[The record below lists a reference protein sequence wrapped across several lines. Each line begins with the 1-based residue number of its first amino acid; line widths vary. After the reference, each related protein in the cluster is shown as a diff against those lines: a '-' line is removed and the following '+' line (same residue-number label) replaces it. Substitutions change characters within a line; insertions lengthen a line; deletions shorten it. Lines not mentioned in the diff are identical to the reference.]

1 MSRTGGVAL
10 VGRNRT
16 HLWLG
21 AVLFFVVGDVVTTSV
36 GLGLGPIV
44 ELGPLV
50 APLIEQYGLAAMIA
64 IKTALLGACYCLYC
78 CVPRPHDVGVPLGLA
93 VLGVLVTG
101 WNLALLTL
109 VLLL

>member
-1 MSRTGGVAL
+1 MSRTGGAVAF

-16 HLWLG
+16 PLWLG
-21 AVLFFVVGDVVTTSV
+21 AILFFVVGDIVTTTV
-36 GLGLGPIV
+36 GLGLEPIV

-50 APLIEQYGLAAMIA
+50 APLIEQYGLAAMVVL
-64 IKTALLGACYCLYC
+64 KTALFGACYCLYR

-93 VLGVLVTG
+93 LLGVLVTG

-109 VLLL
+109 VL